1 MIRAVLVLTTL
12 LAATAATAAPKPP
25 SVVFHG
31 EQYFHRWSM
40 NGQNEYTPK
49 GSEDLAVWSNMLTI
63 NSTRVD
69 PTRMPELAST
79 IRANYEKAGAT
90 ILRVDS
96 ADGPSG
102 KTEYFQAAVFTT
114 AAFMEAAWTRV
125 FLVEGRPLIATY
137 AKRFYGADVG
147 AQMSAWLKQDGPS
160 LEKSLRTWTGAPT
173 LAALEALPQS
183 TK

>member
-1 MIRAVLVLTTL
+1 MNRAVPLMTIL
-12 LAATAATAAPKPP
+12 LATATTATPKTP
-25 SVVFHG
+25 SVVFLG
-31 EQYFHRWSM
+31 EEYFHRWSM
-40 NGQNEYTPK
+40 NGQNEYTPS
-49 GSEDLAVWSNMLTI
+49 GSEDLSAWSNMLTI
-63 NSTRVD
+63 NPTSVD

-102 KTEYFQAAVFTT
+102 KTEYFQAALFTT
-114 AAFMEAAWTRV
+114 DSFMEAAFTRV

-147 AQMSAWLKQDGPS
+147 AQMSSWLKPNGPS
-160 LEKSLRTWTGAPT
+160 LEKSLRTWPGVPT
-173 LAALEALPQS
+173 LAALAALPQS

>member
-1 MIRAVLVLTTL
+1 MIPAVLVLTML
-12 LAATAATAAPKPP
+12 VAAKAAAAAPKPT
-25 SVVFHG
+25 SVVFLG
-31 EQYFHRWSM
+31 EEYFHRWSM

-49 GSEDLAVWSNMLTI
+49 GSEDLAAWSNMLTL

-69 PTRMPELAST
+69 PTRMPELVST
-79 IRANYEKAGAT
+79 IRANYEKNGAT

-114 AAFMEAAWTRV
+114 DAFMEAALTRV
-125 FLVEGRPLIATY
+125 FLAEGRPLIATY

-147 AQMSAWLKQDGPS
+147 AQMSAWLKQNGPAR
-160 LEKSLRTWTGAPT
+160 EKSLRTWTGVPT